1 MYANVPA
8 GPTDE
13 DELFE
18 RIELLQVE
26 VLVMHLHLLEF
37 VVIVDVLS

>member
-26 VLVMHLHLLEF
+26 VHLHLLEV

>member
-1 MYANVPA
+1 MYLPA